1 MAVRPLTPDDFA
13 AALRLYRILTRDPV
27 PVSADP
33 TAFEA
38 VLRHPGT
45 TVFGMESAGQIV
57 SMLTLHLLPNMTSG
71 GRPYGLIE
79 NVVTDPDHRG
89 TGMGRAVMT
98 ACVDHARTQDAYKLM
113 LMTGTARGAIGFY
126 EKVGFSG
133 HEKHGLVLRF

>member
-33 TAFEA
+33 AAFDA

-45 TVFGMESAGQIV
+45 TVFGMECAGQIV

-71 GRPYGLIE
+71 GRPYGLVE

-98 ACVDHARTQDAYKLM
+98 ACVDHACTQDAYKLM
-113 LMTGTARGAIGFY
+113 LMTGTARDALGFY